1 MNFVFISPTFP
12 KSYYQFPR
20 AIHNLGGRTLGIAED
35 SYDSLSYE
43 LKSSLDDYYQV
54 RSLENY
60 DEVYRAVAY
69 FTYKYGRIDF
79 LESNNEYWL
88 QSDARLRQD
97 FNITSG
103 AFPAELEHYKFKSA
117 MKAYYEKAGCK
128 TARYHLVT
136 NYEEGKA
143 FIDKVGYPVVVKP
156 DNGVGASATYK
167 IKNDEELRNF
177 YNNPP
182 KVQYIMEEFINGL
195 IVSFDGIADANGDV
209 VFCTSHVFPDS
220 IMDIVNDVHDVYYYS
235 VREIPEDLKKIGTA
249 VVKTFKPRSRFF
261 HCEYFRL
268 KEDKEGV
275 GKKGDIFGLEVNMR
289 PPGGYTPDMMNY
301 ANDIDVYQ
309 IYAQMVMG
317 NVLPYNQTRPY
328 TCTYAARRNSVHY
341 VHSHEEIMQKYQ
353 GHICMHEQMPAILAV
368 AMGDDMYTA
377 RFKTEEEV
385 LEFCSYVLQK

>member
-1 MNFVFISPTFP
+1 M
-12 KSYYQFPR
+12 
-20 AIHNLGGRTLGIAED
+20 
-35 SYDSLSYE
+35 
-43 LKSSLDDYYQV
+43 
-54 RSLENY
+54 
-60 DEVYRAVAY
+60 
-69 FTYKYGRIDF
+69 
-79 LESNNEYWL
+79 
-88 QSDARLRQD
+88 
-97 FNITSG
+97 
-103 AFPAELEHYKFKSA
+103 
-117 MKAYYEKAGCK
+117 
-128 TARYHLVT
+128 
-136 NYEEGKA
+136 
-143 FIDKVGYPVVVKP
+143 
-156 DNGVGASATYK
+156 
-167 IKNDEELRNF
+167 
-177 YNNPP
+177 
-182 KVQYIMEEFINGL
+182 
-195 IVSFDGIADANGDV
+195 
-209 VFCTSHVFPDS
+209 
-220 IMDIVNDVHDVYYYS
+220 VHDVYYYS

-317 NVLPYNQTRPY
+317 NVQPYNQTRPY
-328 TCTYAARRNSVHY
+328 TCTYAARRNGVHY